1 MSHPQIL
8 FPQTTFTGPSLLQ
21 ARRETIQQVT
31 VKAQLKKLK
40 ETGQYDCF
48 NLKWQPIYDDKS
60 RWPSP
65 PPVYWDSDV
74 VKWIEAACYMLT
86 EHYDAEIDAA
96 VRELVQMIRD
106 AQQEDG
112 YIDVYFTVI
121 EPGKRW
127 SNLRDQHEL
136 YNAGHLT
143 EAALAHSNYYKNDL
157 LIEVVHKYVKLI
169 RSVFGPGEDQRHGYP
184 GHPEIELA
192 LIRFYSTTGN
202 QDAYDLAQYFI
213 EERGN
218 PTGQDGMMYYDW
230 EREKRGDSPW
240 KRPDSFPMHPAHW
253 YSQAHQ
259 PILQQ
264 NSIEGHAVRALYLLT
279 GVANLL
285 SLDELGIKPFAGKE
299 QYLKTLR
306 TLWNNMVDKKMYL
319 TGGIGSMMQWEGF
332 GIDYFLPQGSG
343 EGGCYNETCASI
355 GVIMLAE
362 RLLHLE
368 LDSKYADVM
377 ELCLYNA
384 VMTAM
389 SLGVSTIG
397 RGARTRAGSSVL
409 TSEKDKNIRAAW
421 FDTSCCPPNV
431 SRLYGSIGGYLWD
444 YGGQG
449 QDLFVNVHLYTTAE
463 VSFQVDEHA
472 VIFRQKSNWPW
483 EGNVTFELEAPPTA
497 NTTVRLRIPG
507 WAKKRF
513 MLTPTVKS
521 ATLENGYL
529 VLPSSYTSDNKV
541 FSIEIQGFEPR
552 YISPHPYTNQRTLTL
567 ARGPLIYCVEDVDN
581 PWEQDH
587 FRNVGITIGT
597 EVSEEEH
604 VIDKMGERYVG
615 LRTVG
620 WVRKMDQWLQ
630 REVGLEPGLSVQGQ
644 VPEAKE
650 LLFIPYYLR
659 ANRGGRGFPPAYLHY
674 AIEPAPREDAVD
686 TVRSLG
692 IESGQ
697 IGVAWTDAMYLRP
710 E

>member
-1 MSHPQIL
+1 MSHPQVL

-40 ETGQYDCF
+40 ETGQYECF
-48 NLKWQPIYDDKS
+48 NLKWQPIYEDKS

-74 VKWIEAACYMLT
+74 AKWIEGACYMLT
-86 EHYDAEIDAA
+86 EQYDAEIDAA

-136 YNAGHLT
+136 YNAGHLI

-157 LIEVVHKYVKLI
+157 LIEVIHKYVKLI
-169 RSVFGPGEDQRHGYP
+169 RSVFGPGNDQRHGYP

-192 LIRFYSTTGN
+192 LARFYSATGN

-218 PTGQDGMMYYDW
+218 PTGQEGKMYYEW
-230 EREKRGDSPW
+230 EREKRGDNPW
-240 KRPDSFPMHPAHW
+240 KRPDCYPMHLDFW
-253 YSQAHQ
+253 YSQAHM

-264 NSIEGHAVRALYLLT
+264 KTIEGHAVRALYLFT

-285 SLDELGIKPFAGKE
+285 SLDELGIKPFAAKE
-299 QYLKTLR
+299 QYLETLR

-332 GIDYFLPQGSG
+332 GIDYYLPQGSD

-355 GVIMLAE
+355 GVMMLAE
-362 RLLHLE
+362 RLLHVE
-368 LDSKYADVM
+368 LNSKYADVM

-389 SLGVSTIG
+389 SLGGNAFTYVNQLAS
-397 RGARTRAGSSVL
+397 
-409 TSEKDKNIRAAW
+409 SEKDKNVRAAW

-431 SRLYGSIGGYLWD
+431 SRLFGSLGGYLWD
-444 YGGQG
+444 YGGHG
-449 QDLFVNVHLYTTAE
+449 KEIFINVHLYTTAK
-463 VSFQVDEHA
+463 VSFQVDEHP
-472 VIFRQKSNWPW
+472 VVFEQKSNWPW
-483 EGNVTFELEAPPTA
+483 EGNVIFHLDVPPTA
-497 NTTVRLRIPG
+497 NTTIRLRIPS

-513 MLTPTVKS
+513 TLTPTLKS
-521 ATLENGYL
+521 ATVADGYL
-529 VLPSSYTSDNKV
+529 VLPPSYTSGNKAFTLQV
-541 FSIEIQGFEPR
+541 HGFEPR

-581 PWEQDH
+581 PWENDH
-587 FRNVGITIGT
+587 FRNVGISFGSP
-597 EVSEEEH
+597 VSEEEH
-604 VIDKMGERYVG
+604 VIEEMGERYVG
-615 LRTVG
+615 LRAVG
-620 WVRKMDQWLQ
+620 WARKVDQWSQ
-630 REVGLEPGLSVQGQ
+630 GEQGLEPGLSIAAE

-650 LLFIPYYLR
+650 LSFIPYYLR
-659 ANRGGRGFPPAYLHY
+659 ANRGGKGHMRVGL
-674 AIEPAPREDAVD
+674 
-686 TVRSLG
+686 LNG
-692 IESGQ
+692 
-697 IGVAWTDAMYLRP
+697 
-710 E
+710 

>member
-1 MSHPQIL
+1 MSHPQVL
-8 FPQTTFTGPSLLQ
+8 FPQTIFTGPSLLQ

-40 ETGQYDCF
+40 ETGQYECF
-48 NLKWQPIYDDKS
+48 NLKWQPIYADES

-74 VKWIEAACYMLT
+74 AKWIEGACYMLT
-86 EHYDAEIDAA
+86 EQYDAEIDAA

-121 EPGKRW
+121 KPGKRW

-136 YNAGHLT
+136 YNAGHLI

-157 LIEVVHKYVKLI
+157 LIEVIHKYVKLI

-192 LIRFYSTTGN
+192 LVRFYSATGN

-218 PTGQDGMMYYDW
+218 PTGQEGKMYYEW
-230 EREKRGDSPW
+230 EREKRGDNPW
-240 KRPDSFPMHPAHW
+240 QRPDCYPMHLDFW
-253 YSQAHQ
+253 YSQAHL

-264 NSIEGHAVRALYLLT
+264 KTIEGHAVRALYLFT

-285 SLDELGIKPFAGKE
+285 SLDELGIKAFAGRE
-299 QYLKTLR
+299 PYLETIR

-332 GIDYFLPQGSG
+332 GIDYFLPQGSD

-355 GVIMLAE
+355 GVMMLAE
-362 RLLHLE
+362 RLLHVE

-389 SLGVSTIG
+389 SLGGNAFTYVNQLAS
-397 RGARTRAGSSVL
+397 
-409 TSEKDKNIRAAW
+409 SEKDKNIRAAW

-431 SRLYGSIGGYLWD
+431 SRLFGSIGGYLWD
-444 YGGQG
+444 YGGHG
-449 QDLFVNVHLYTTAE
+449 QDIFVNVHLYTTAR

-472 VIFRQKSNWPW
+472 IVLEQQSNWPW
-483 EGNVTFELEAPPTA
+483 EGNVMFQLEAAPTA
-497 NTTVRLRIPG
+497 STTIRLRIPA
-507 WAKKRF
+507 WAKNRF
-513 MLTPTVKS
+513 TLTPTLQA
-521 ATLENGYL
+521 ATVESGYL
-529 VLPSSYTSDNKV
+529 VLPPSYTLGNKAFALQV
-541 FSIEIQGFEPR
+541 HGFEPR

-587 FRNVGITIGT
+587 FRNVGITFGT
-597 EVSEEEH
+597 PVSEEEQ
-604 VIDKMGERYVG
+604 VIEEMGERYVG
-615 LRTVG
+615 LRAVG
-620 WVRKMDQWLQ
+620 WARKVDQWSQ
-630 REVGLEPGLSVQGQ
+630 GREGMEPGSSVAAGI
-644 VPEAKE
+644 PEARE
-650 LLFIPYYLR
+650 LAFIPYYLR
-659 ANRGGRGFPPAYLHY
+659 ANRGGKGHMRVGL
-674 AIEPAPREDAVD
+674 
-686 TVRSLG
+686 LNG
-692 IESGQ
+692 
-697 IGVAWTDAMYLRP
+697 
-710 E
+710 

>member
-1 MSHPQIL
+1 MSHPQVL

-31 VKAQLKKLK
+31 VKAQLRKLK
-40 ETGQYDCF
+40 ETGQYECF
-48 NLKWQPIYDDKS
+48 NLKWQPIYADKS

-74 VKWIEAACYMLT
+74 AKWIEAACYVLA
-86 EHYDAEIDAA
+86 EQYDAEIDAA

-106 AQQEDG
+106 AQQDDG

-121 EPGKRW
+121 EPEKRW

-157 LIEVVHKYVKLI
+157 LIDVIHKYVKLI
-169 RSVFGPGEDQRHGYP
+169 RSVFGPGKDQRHGYP

-192 LIRFYSTTGN
+192 LLRFYSATGN
-202 QDAYDLAQYFI
+202 QDAYDLAQYFL

-218 PTGQDGMMYYDW
+218 PTGQDGKMYYDW
-230 EREKRGDSPW
+230 EREKRGDDPW
-240 KRPDSFPMHPAHW
+240 KRPDSYPMHLDFW
-253 YSQAHQ
+253 YSQAHL

-264 NSIEGHAVRALYLLT
+264 KTIEGHAVRGLYLFT

-285 SLDELGIKPFAGKE
+285 SLDELGIKSFARKA
-299 QYLKTLR
+299 QYLETLR

-332 GIDYFLPQGSG
+332 GIDYFLPQGSD

-355 GVIMLAE
+355 GVMMLAE

-368 LDSKYADVM
+368 LNSKYADVM

-389 SLGVSTIG
+389 SLGGNAFTYVNQLAS
-397 RGARTRAGSSVL
+397 
-409 TSEKDKNIRAAW
+409 SEKDKNIRAAW

-431 SRLYGSIGGYLWD
+431 SRLFGSLGGYLWD
-444 YGGQG
+444 YGGRG
-449 QDLFVNVHLYTTAE
+449 QDVFINVHLYTTAK

-472 VIFRQKSNWPW
+472 IDLEQKSNWPW
-483 EGNVTFELEAPPTA
+483 EGNVAFQLAAPPSA
-497 NTTVRLRIPG
+497 STTVRLRIPA
-507 WAKKRF
+507 WAKNRF
-513 MLTPTVKS
+513 TLTPILES
-521 ATLENGYL
+521 ATVENGYL
-529 VLPSSYTSDNKV
+529 VLPPSYTSGNKA
-541 FSIEIQGFEPR
+541 FTLQIHGFEPR

-581 PWEQDH
+581 PWEQEH
-587 FRNVGITIGT
+587 FRNVGITYGT
-597 EVSEEEH
+597 AVSEEEH
-604 VIDKMGERYVG
+604 VIDEMGERYVG
-615 LRTVG
+615 LRAVG
-620 WVRKMDQWLQ
+620 WVRKMGQWTQ
-630 REVGLEPGLSVQGQ
+630 GEQGLEPGSSVAADL
-644 VPEAKE
+644 PEAKE

-659 ANRGGRGFPPAYLHY
+659 ANRGGRGHMRVGL
-674 AIEPAPREDAVD
+674 
-686 TVRSLG
+686 L
-692 IESGQ
+692 SG
-697 IGVAWTDAMYLRP
+697 
-710 E
+710 